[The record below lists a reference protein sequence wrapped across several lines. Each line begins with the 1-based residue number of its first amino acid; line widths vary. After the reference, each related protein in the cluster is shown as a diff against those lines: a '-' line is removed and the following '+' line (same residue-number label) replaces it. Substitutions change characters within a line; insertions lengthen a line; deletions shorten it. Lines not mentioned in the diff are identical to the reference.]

1 MLKVLIN
8 RPFCNVR
15 FLGNLRDGGILKTIS
30 AKDFYG
36 CVDDELSFDLFL
48 RYIEDRKTIIEFYS
62 ELLIDKK
69 SVNICF

>member
-1 MLKVLIN
+1 MSDDIYIN
-8 RPFCNVR
+8 IFANYTF
-15 FLGNLRDGGILKTIS
+15 FLALS
-30 AKDFYG
+30 ARDFYS